1 MRRTLPP
8 AVALG
13 LQGGPVHAQDAA
25 QTEQDLDADTA
36 VSARRSAGSRP
47 TVKEERT

>member
-1 MRRTLPP
+1 MRPTLPL

-25 QTEQDLDADTA
+25 QTEQDLEANM
-36 VSARRSAGSRP
+36 ARR
-47 TVKEERT
+47 